1 MAPTTDFC
9 FPIQELSSNTV
20 KLSTLRRN
28 YPYQNTTL
36 YSTIPTI
43 PPAIQTCTTLFPKAQ
58 PTTQTYTN
66 TCPSIPSQHTRFHHQ
81 FHRQLRN
88 QKKTQ
93 PQCSAWFRLEGVCGG
108 IGWCLMR
115 RRVERGA
122 RDTVYLSW
130 CWDDWVSGGR
140 EVVDVLMAR

>member
-20 KLSTLRRN
+20 KLSPLRRN

-66 TCPSIPSQHTRFHHQ
+66 TCPSISSQHTRFHHQ

-88 QKKTQ
+88 QKKNPTSMF
-93 PQCSAWFRLEGVCGG
+93 CLVSARG
-108 IGWCLMR
+108 CLR
-115 RRVERGA
+115 WNRVVPDAEARGERGK
-122 RDTVYLSW
+122 RYG
-130 CWDDWVSGGR
+130 VSFVVLGR
-140 EVVDVLMAR
+140 LG